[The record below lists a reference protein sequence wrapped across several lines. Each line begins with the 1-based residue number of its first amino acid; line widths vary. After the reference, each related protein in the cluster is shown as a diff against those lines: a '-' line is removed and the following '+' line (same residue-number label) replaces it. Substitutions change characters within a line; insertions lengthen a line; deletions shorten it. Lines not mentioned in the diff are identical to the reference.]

1 MNLTCHFI
9 NGGSLEIIHV
19 PVRVTKYLF
28 ILLNSGILRE
38 EENLA
43 KAEKINDENRN
54 IEKALKDGVDPKA
67 AKSLKDRFLEVLA
80 PIIEKKSDQVESR
93 TDDEQIDSLLLA
105 LTPLLDQ
112 RRKQE
117 EEEEVKEEKKEEDTT
132 ELKAEL
138 NGQKSIVQALLRLTN
153 ITKTLLEEKEEEVR
167 IDEEKEEE
175 AEAEAKNKRD
185 KERRNGAE
193 KDRSPASLRVIDYED
208 YNNGFR
214 NDFYDDRNY
223 RSRPRTLIER
233 VASSSGSRGLRGN
246 QALFEEFVKLAI
258 ERQRWDQAA
267 DVHDI
272 IQKTLTTP
280 APEFDDYDDYDEYL
294 DDIKVQRNHPK
305 KNKNKS
311 IDTDETR
318 SAEKVRNQSSNLD
331 SLEEY
336 DTEESVPGGKKLIRS
351 ENLGPQGSKLS
362 KSGNR
367 NNISKS
373 QSKHKNKRKHQPGK
387 TEKVEK
393 EEPVEEPI
401 KEEFPEDKDITE
413 EYFAYEEED
422 GEEAAYEEEYIEE
435 PPRPTVQQTTTST
448 TTRRPRPTSPR
459 KTSTTA
465 RTTTTRTTTE
475 RTTRR
480 TTTEATTTLR
490 TTTEEPF
497 YEEEYENTNES
508 EIAEKPVNDEIPNN
522 ENLPPREIQDGRQ
535 QQEVNERLKD
545 LFQSR
550 NNELQNQESSSFKSN
565 IQPESDNED
574 IESRARNENE
584 DDREESRT
592 GFQNV
597 NTRNSF
603 NRNQNTKLNMD
614 PRKTFPRRP
623 FFQGRRSNTEVPES
637 KYQDGNQEENQ
648 DEIHDENQDTNQDEN
663 EPSPSNISI
672 DNNESTIPGIE
683 PEVHEVTSLRATLET
698 VTISPTLRTVELV
711 PEPTSPDPVVFLAS
725 LVNKMNKDLDK
736 LTSGNNKLPYHQI
749 VKISTV

>member
-1 MNLTCHFI
+1 MLNLF
-9 NGGSLEIIHV
+9 
-19 PVRVTKYLF
+19 
-28 ILLNSGILRE
+28 NSGILRE

-43 KAEKINDENRN
+43 KAEKINEENKN

-105 LTPLLDQ
+105 LTPLLDE
-112 RRKQE
+112 RRRQE
-117 EEEEVKEEKKEEDTT
+117 EEEEVKEEKEEEDTT

-153 ITKTLLEEKEEEVR
+153 ITKTLLEEKEEEAR

-175 AEAEAKNKRD
+175 EDEEEDTNKKD

-193 KDRSPASLRVIDYED
+193 KDRSPARLRVIEYED

-223 RSRPRTLIER
+223 RSRPRTLIEQ

-280 APEFDDYDDYDEYL
+280 TPEFDDYDDYDEYL

-305 KNKNKS
+305 KNKNKLT
-311 IDTDETR
+311 DTDESR
-318 SAEKVRNQSSNLD
+318 PAEKIRNQNNNLD
-331 SLEEY
+331 SVEEY
-336 DTEESVPGGKKLIRS
+336 DDEEGVPGDKKLIRS

-367 NNISKS
+367 NIISKS
-373 QSKHKNKRKHQPGK
+373 QSKHKNTRKHRPGK
-387 TEKVEK
+387 TEKVEI

-401 KEEFPEDKDITE
+401 KEEFPEDKDVTE
-413 EYFAYEEED
+413 EYYADEEED
-422 GEEAAYEEEYIEE
+422 EEEIEYEEEYIEE
-435 PPRPTVQQTTTST
+435 PPRPKVQSTTTST
-448 TTRRPRPTSPR
+448 TTRRPRPTRPR
-459 KTSTTA
+459 KASTTA

-475 RTTRR
+475 TTTRR
-480 TTTEATTTLR
+480 TTTEETTTLR

-497 YEEEYENTNES
+497 SEEEYENINES
-508 EIAEKPVNDEIPNN
+508 EIDEKPVNDEISNN
-522 ENLPPREIQDGRQ
+522 ENLPPGEIQDGRQ
-535 QQEVNERLKD
+535 QEEVNERLKD

-550 NNELQNQESSSFKSN
+550 NSEHQNQESSSFKSN
-565 IQPESDNED
+565 IELESED
-574 IESRARNENE
+574 EDLEPRARNESV

-623 FFQGRRSNTEVPES
+623 FFQGRRANTEAPES
-637 KYQDGNQEENQ
+637 KYQ
-648 DEIHDENQDTNQDEN
+648 DENQDTNQDEN
-663 EPSPSNISI
+663 KPSLSNRNI
-672 DNNESTIPGIE
+672 DNNESADPGIE
-683 PEVHEVTSLRATLET
+683 PEVPEVTSLRATLEP
-698 VTISPTLRTVELV
+698 VTISPTLSTVDLV
-711 PEPTSPDPVVFLAS
+711 PEPTSPDPLVFLAS
-725 LVNKMNKDLDK
+725 LVNKMNKGSDK
-736 LTSGNNKLPYHQI
+736 PNSGNNKLTPNCKNYKTH
-749 VKISTV
+749 

>member
-1 MNLTCHFI
+1 M
-9 NGGSLEIIHV
+9 
-19 PVRVTKYLF
+19 TKYLF

-117 EEEEVKEEKKEEDTT
+117 EEEEVKEEKEEEDTT

-175 AEAEAKNKRD
+175 EAEEEDKNKRD

-311 IDTDETR
+311 IDTDESR
-318 SAEKVRNQSSNLD
+318 SAETIRNQSSNLD

-336 DTEESVPGGKKLIRS
+336 DEEIVPGGKKLIRS
-351 ENLGPQGSKLS
+351 ENLRPQGSKLS

-373 QSKHKNKRKHQPGK
+373 KHKNTRKHRPGK
-387 TEKVEK
+387 TQKVEMK
-393 EEPVEEPI
+393 EPVEKPI

-413 EYFAYEEED
+413 EYYAYEEED
-422 GEEAAYEEEYIEE
+422 GEEAAYEEDYMEE
-435 PPRPTVQQTTTST
+435 PPRTTVQSTTTST
-448 TTRRPRPTSPR
+448 TTKRPRPTRPR
-459 KTSTTA
+459 KASTTA
-465 RTTTTRTTTE
+465 RTT
-475 RTTRR
+475 TTRR

-490 TTTEEPF
+490 TATEEPF
-497 YEEEYENTNES
+497 YEEEFENTNEF
-508 EIAEKPVNDEIPNN
+508 EIAENPVNDEIPNN

-565 IQPESDNED
+565 IQPESED
-574 IESRARNENE
+574 EDLESRARNEDE

-603 NRNQNTKLNMD
+603 NRNQNIKLNMD

-637 KYQDGNQEENQ
+637 KYQDENQDENQ

-663 EPSPSNISI
+663 EPSPSNGSI
-672 DNNESTIPGIE
+672 DNNESTTPGIE
-683 PEVHEVTSLRATLET
+683 PEVLEVTSPRATLEP

-725 LVNKMNKDLDK
+725 LVNKMNKGLDK
-736 LTSGNNKLPYHQI
+736 LNSGNNKSPYPRIVQI
-749 VKISTV
+749 TTV